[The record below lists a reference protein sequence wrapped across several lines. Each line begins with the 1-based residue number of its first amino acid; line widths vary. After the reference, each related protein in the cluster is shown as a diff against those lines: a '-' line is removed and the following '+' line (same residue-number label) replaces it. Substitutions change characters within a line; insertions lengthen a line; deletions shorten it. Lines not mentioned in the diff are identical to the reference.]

1 VKKSDR
7 EEAKAT
13 RVLHTTPRAPHAA
26 RAPQLPPHHASLHH
40 LLRRPPPRH
49 RRCAGRAH
57 RRGPARGSRLNRW
70 ARLGPQEQRRPSRCA
85 LPLLTLSPSSPSVHS
100 TRTARLCLHVC
111 ARHVHAPLACF
122 KEESRSA
129 PSTSPCS
136 SLYPLFLSR
145 FRLFRQRIHFMFLL
159 LASAVPLL
167 LPAVF
172 LNTTTHNHGSQLTP
186 TPLLSTPPP
195 PCKPPQANRAPP
207 ASASALKSS
216 LVTSILPRFGVVTAP
231 CGGHDKCCDGFYC
244 RKETALNTM
253 VDGTLNTQISKIYD
267 ASTSKPDQCCIPN
280 FLIDV
285 TDIVFPSGLYDSG
298 DNTCDTS
305 NGFWSA
311 GANNLACL
319 CCEGTIARSGPTGD
333 KASSIFCNNLAGAK
347 HDAGCCGGDPTKPSS
362 GFGFCPSSA

>member
-1 VKKSDR
+1 MSSSDGFHRNTTFSRRVACFQEKTVSSSDGFHRNTTSRDDARGNRRVKKSDR

-13 RVLHTTPRAPHAA
+13 RVLHTTPHAPHAA
-26 RAPQLPPHHASLHH
+26 RAPQLPPQHAPLHH
-40 LLRRPPPRH
+40 LLRRPPPRRRRWRH
-49 RRCAGRAH
+49 RRRAGRAH

-100 TRTARLCLHVC
+100 TRTARLCLHGC

-172 LNTTTHNHGSQLTP
+172 LNTTTHNHGPQLTP
-186 TPLLSTPPP
+186 PLLLSTPPP
-195 PCKPPQANRAPP
+195 PC
-207 ASASALKSS
+207 S
-216 LVTSILPRFGVVTAP
+216 LR
-231 CGGHDKCCDGFYC
+231 
-244 RKETALNTM
+244 R
-253 VDGTLNTQISKIYD
+253 
-267 ASTSKPDQCCIPN
+267 
-280 FLIDV
+280 
-285 TDIVFPSGLYDSG
+285 
-298 DNTCDTS
+298 
-305 NGFWSA
+305 
-311 GANNLACL
+311 
-319 CCEGTIARSGPTGD
+319 R
-333 KASSIFCNNLAGAK
+333 
-347 HDAGCCGGDPTKPSS
+347 
-362 GFGFCPSSA
+362 

>member
-1 VKKSDR
+1 M
-7 EEAKAT
+7 
-13 RVLHTTPRAPHAA
+13 
-26 RAPQLPPHHASLHH
+26 
-40 LLRRPPPRH
+40 
-49 RRCAGRAH
+49 
-57 RRGPARGSRLNRW
+57 
-70 ARLGPQEQRRPSRCA
+70 RRPSPPPWPSPRLA
-85 LPLLTLSPSSPSVHS
+85 TQPLGAAGATRTKAAITVRTSSPHPVPFFSFRPFHKNCATVF
-100 TRTARLCLHVC
+100 TRVC
-111 ARHVHAPLACF
+111 APR
-122 KEESRSA
+122 SRSA
-129 PSTSPCS
+129 GVFQRGEPQCPVHLSVLEPLS
-136 SLYPLFLSR
+136 SFSLSR

>member
-1 VKKSDR
+1 MFPSLEKTVSSSGGFHRNTTFSRRVAYFQEKTVSSSDGFHRNTTSRDDARGNRRVKKSDR

-136 SLYPLFLSR
+136 SLYPLFLSLV
-145 FRLFRQRIHFMFLL
+145 FGFSDNEYILCFYFW
-159 LASAVPLL
+159 L
-167 LPAVF
+167 LPCHF
-172 LNTTTHNHGSQLTP
+172 FSPPSSSRRPP
-186 TPLLSTPPP
+186 TAT
-195 PCKPPQANRAPP
+195 
-207 ASASALKSS
+207 
-216 LVTSILPRFGVVTAP
+216 
-231 CGGHDKCCDGFYC
+231 
-244 RKETALNTM
+244 
-253 VDGTLNTQISKIYD
+253 
-267 ASTSKPDQCCIPN
+267 
-280 FLIDV
+280 
-285 TDIVFPSGLYDSG
+285 
-298 DNTCDTS
+298 
-305 NGFWSA
+305 
-311 GANNLACL
+311 
-319 CCEGTIARSGPTGD
+319 
-333 KASSIFCNNLAGAK
+333 
-347 HDAGCCGGDPTKPSS
+347 DPT
-362 GFGFCPSSA
+362 